1 MKVNILSCYLD
12 NAATTALS
20 QEMKKYLTSMLDIFG
35 NPSST
40 HSEGVK
46 ANRLVE
52 EVRERVANFIK
63 TGSRDNIYFTSSGSA
78 SNALGIWGYSI
89 LNKCT
94 ILYSPTVHKSI
105 LKTIRNLADYYNTGS
120 GALKVDSFGNIDID
134 YLKYALST
142 GCHQKLVI
150 VDYANSEIGT
160 IQNIKEIASI
170 VHSRGSYCKD
180 KLFVDCT
187 GSISTIPLNVTEL
200 NIDMASFSAHKIGAL
215 KGVGV
220 LYKKDNVELAPLIC
234 GSQEQGLFAGTENV
248 LGILSLG
255 KAMDLIDYDKSSY
268 NRDFVW
274 NNIKNIDDV
283 LLVGSPLN
291 NRLINNLYVC
301 VKGARG
307 SDITA
312 LMDDVYKIQISTGSA
327 CNNGSSTPSSTALAI
342 GLSEEDANS
351 CVRISFSGNET
362 EEELNEFCKSFS
374 TCIKMLRDLND

>member
-1 MKVNILSCYLD
+1 MNVLSCYLD
-12 NAATTALS
+12 NAATTELLP
-20 QEMKKYLTSMLDIFG
+20 EMKKYLISALDIFG
-35 NPSST
+35 NPSSA

-46 ANRLVE
+46 AHSLVE
-52 EVRERVANFIK
+52 EVRESVASFIK
-63 TGSRDNIYFTSSGSA
+63 ADSRDNIYFTSSGSA
-78 SNALGIWGYSI
+78 SNALGVWGYTI

-105 LKTIRNLADYYNTGS
+105 LKTIRNLADYYNVGS
-120 GALKVDSFGNIDID
+120 GALEVDSYGCINID

-160 IQNIKEIASI
+160 IQNIKEIAKI

-220 LYKKDNVELAPLIC
+220 LYKKDSVELAPLIC

-255 KAMDLIDYDKSSY
+255 KAIDLIDYDKSSY

-274 NNIKNIDDV
+274 NNIKNIDDIS
-283 LLVGSPLN
+283 LVGSPLD

-301 VKGARG
+301 VKGVQG
-307 SDITA
+307 NDITA

-327 CNNGSSTPSSTALAI
+327 CNNGSPIPSHTALAI
-342 GLSEEDANS
+342 GLSEEEANS
-351 CVRISFSGNET
+351 CVRISFSVNET
-362 EEELNEFCKSFS
+362 EDELKEFCKSFS
-374 TCIKMLRDLND
+374 TCVKMLRNFND